1 MSDAIRSTEL
11 VEINAPL
18 VEINAPVGFFSG
30 PVQIWRNVREHR
42 HLLANF
48 IQRDIR
54 LRYRDS
60 ALGYFWSLLEP
71 LGLSAVYFVLFVILA
86 GKPEPKFALW
96 VMIGVIVWSF
106 FAKALSDT
114 LICLTKNEGLIKQV
128 YFPREIFALTT
139 VGSKLVLTAL
149 SLLVAVPMMVYF
161 GIGPTWHLIMVPL
174 GLILT
179 ALLALGVGLAMACL
193 NVVNRDVDYFFRFV
207 IRAGF
212 FVSPVMWTVE
222 MAGSRA
228 KALDS
233 LLLNPMAVPITMVR
247 NGIDG
252 HGLPMGR
259 GFIVFSIACC
269 VLSFL
274 VGSMIFKRFEAS
286 VVKKL

>member
-1 MSDAIRSTEL
+1 MSEDAIRSTEL
-11 VEINAPL
+11 VD
-18 VEINAPVGFFSG
+18 INAPVPFLAG
-30 PVQIWRNVREHR
+30 PREIWRNVREHH
-42 HLLANF
+42 HLIANF

-54 LRYRDS
+54 LKYRDS

-86 GKPEPKFALW
+86 GRPEPKFALW
-96 VMIGVIVWSF
+96 VLIGVIVWSF

-139 VGSKLVLTAL
+139 VGSKLVLTGL
-149 SLLVAVPMMVYF
+149 SLLVAVPLMIYF
-161 GIGPTWHLIMVPL
+161 GIAPTWHLVMVPV
-174 GLILT
+174 GLILA

-228 KALDS
+228 LDI

-252 HGLPMGR
+252 HGVNIGPGYVAYSI
-259 GFIVFSIACC
+259 GFCI
-269 VLSFL
+269 LSFL
-274 VGSMIFKRFEAS
+274 VGSMIFKRFEAA